1 MSASLSERIATRV
14 PTASNLYSRL
24 ILVVGPP
31 RSGKTT
37 ALVELASAKT
47 WPIVNVNL
55 TLSERLLELTT
66 KQRAL
71 RVARLLDEIVG
82 EQDGDVLILDNVE
95 VLFSRELQQDPLKL
109 LQGLTRNHTVIAAW
123 AGRFESETLTYAD
136 TTHPEHRSY
145 RNPDAIIVST
155 SQEQGNIEL
164 SAEKESA

>member
-24 ILVVGPP
+24 ILVVGAP

-37 ALVELASAKT
+37 ALIDLASNKS
-47 WPIVNVNL
+47 WPVVNVNL

-71 RVARLLDEIVG
+71 RVARLLDEIVS

-95 VLFSRELQQDPLKL
+95 VLFSLELQQDPLKL
-109 LQGLTRNHTVIAAW
+109 LQGLTRNRTVIAAW
-123 AGRFESETLTYAD
+123 AGGFDDETLTYAD
-136 TTHPEHRSY
+136 TTHPEFRNY
-145 RNPDAIIVST
+145 RRPDAIIVPVA
-155 SQEQGNIEL
+155 QEQRNAEL
-164 SAEKESA
+164 IVNKESA